1 MGITDAP
8 RCSNDSNK
16 WSKESAKRARLHRPR
31 SGQCAQKI
39 LVEGL
44 DSDSH
49 RRGVSRV
56 GHYAMRAMDR
66 SVNAMF
72 KRPAPRDSSDPREIY
87 IAAMW
92 LMFCRAPGHKT
103 GPGEPNRGI
112 LVALLHADLSWRE
125 LSKENEQSAVCRND
139 LYPQRGLLQQLK
151 PSRIVLGSL
160 NPAQTSISFR

>member
-56 GHYAMRAMDR
+56 GDYAMRAMAR
-66 SVNAMF
+66 PVKAII
-72 KRPAPRDSSDPREIY
+72 KRLAPRDSSDPREIY
-87 IAAMW
+87 IAAM
-92 LMFCRAPGHKT
+92 F
-103 GPGEPNRGI
+103 
-112 LVALLHADLSWRE
+112 LLWASRP
-125 LSKENEQSAVCRND
+125 SKETSEPD
-139 LYPQRGLLQQLK
+139 
-151 PSRIVLGSL
+151 GSYFIGDVGEAPKKNWERL
-160 NPAQTSISFR
+160 NPYAVATPK